1 MRLSLQQRIAKAKPL
16 RKNLRKRKKS
26 QGGGGGGGQS
36 DHLNILTSGPRG
48 ATSGAIP
55 SPAPP
60 SSPILVRSVMLY
72 IILPGENY
80 NKNTTLDPS
89 PRGQSHIRG
98 WASRR

>member
-48 ATSGAIP
+48 ATSGFIP

-72 IILPGENY
+72 IIVMI
-80 NKNTTLDPS
+80 LDCQEKH
-89 PRGQSHIRG
+89 RYIIRI
-98 WASRR
+98 